1 VRSSLRSRAS
11 FLAAA
16 LLALSAFGVEGRAAS
31 PQLPRTFPA
40 AGELVVRTAVVRTA
54 PSSRA
59 RRVAVMREFRA
70 DFRPQIVLAHELRAD
85 ASGGLWYRIRIPG
98 RPNGRTGWI
107 RSGAAQLA
115 PTVAEIV
122 IHRGARTL
130 ELYRG
135 GKLRLKT
142 RAAVG
147 APGMETPLGTFYV
160 TSRFRPA
167 NSFLGSYALETS
179 AYSRL
184 SEWPG
189 GGVVGIHG
197 TSRPDLLGR
206 AVSHGC
212 VRVSNSAALVLKR
225 LAPLGTPIRV
235 VR

>member
-1 VRSSLRSRAS
+1 MRSSLRSRAS
-11 FLAAA
+11 VLAAA
-16 LLALSAFGVEGRAAS
+16 LLALSAFGAEGRAAS

-40 AGELVVRTAVVRTA
+40 AGELVARTTVVRAT
-54 PSSRA
+54 PGSHA
-59 RRVAVMREFRA
+59 RQIAVLRDLRS

-107 RSGAAQLA
+107 RAAAARLS
-115 PTVAEIV
+115 PTVAGIV
-122 IHRGARTL
+122 IRRGARTL
-130 ELYRG
+130 ELYRH
-135 GKLRLKT
+135 GKLELKT
-142 RAAVG
+142 RVAVG
-147 APGMETPLGTFYV
+147 ARGMETPLGTFYV
-160 TSRFRPA
+160 TSRFRPR
-167 NSFLGSYALETS
+167 NSFLGEYALETS
-179 AYSRL
+179 AYSKL

-212 VRVSNSAALVLKR
+212 VRVANAAALVLKR
-225 LAPLGTPIRV
+225 LAPLGTPIQI